1 MNTFDQCKADA
12 NAMQTICKTDA
23 NAYINQET
31 KNTSKS
37 IGDSQASK
45 ASHRPLRPYQGQA
58 ILSLRQSL
66 GSGHKRPVLHL
77 PTGAG
82 KTRVAGEIV
91 RMARAKGTRVMFV
104 VPAISLIDQ
113 TVESFAA
120 DGILDVGVIQADHWM
135 TKPEAPVQVC
145 SLQTLERR
153 DLPLGIGLVIVDECH
168 RQSKFVRRWIN
179 DWKSVPFIGL
189 SATPWARGMAKDWDD
204 LIVASTTERMIAE
217 GWLSPFVVY
226 APMRPDLSGVKIVA
240 GDYHEG
246 QLGDAMDKPPLIA
259 DIVDSWRRLGEGQPT
274 LLFAVNRAHADHCR
288 NEFESAGIRAAYID
302 AYTDPD
308 ERRIIGG
315 QLARGDVKVVC
326 NVGCLT
332 TGVDW
337 DVRCIVLARPTRSEM
352 LFVQM
357 VGRGL
362 RLAEGKE
369 RCILIDHSDTH
380 HRLGFVTDIHHD
392 RLYGGEKGESAPQKK
407 QEALPKECPNCKRLR
422 PPKMSTCPGCGFV
435 AKRFSDVSHVDGDL
449 ELLES
454 RKAKQKVS
462 KDDKQSFYSMLYSHA
477 QSKGYKPGWISH
489 KYKEKFGVWPQGMV
503 DRHAERYTPEFMSWL
518 RSQQIRAAKRA
529 QKLEEGL
536 AALEGL
542 LKR

>member
-1 MNTFDQCKADA
+1 MTIRHLRDY
-12 NAMQTICKTDA
+12 QTTAIQ
-23 NAYINQET
+23 N
-31 KNTSKS
+31 
-37 IGDSQASK
+37 
-45 ASHRPLRPYQGQA
+45 LR
-58 ILSLRQSL
+58 LSL
-66 GSGHKRPVLHL
+66 GSGKKRPVLQL

-120 DGILDVGVIQADHWM
+120 DGITGVGVIQADHWM
-135 TKPEAPVQVC
+135 TDPQAPVQVC
-145 SLQTLERR
+145 SMQTLERR

-168 RQSKFVRRWIN
+168 RQSKFLRRWMS

-189 SATPWARGMAKDWDD
+189 SATPWALGMSADWDE
-204 LIVASTTERMIAE
+204 LIVASTTERMIAD

-226 APMRPDLSGVKIVA
+226 APMRPDLSGVKIIA

-259 DIVDSWRRLGEGQPT
+259 DIVESWRRLGEGQPT

-288 NEFESAGIRAAYID
+288 NEFENAGIRSAYID
-302 AYTDPD
+302 AFTDPE
-308 ERRIIGG
+308 ERRIIGA
-315 QLARGDVKVVC
+315 QLERGDVKVVC

-362 RLAEGKE
+362 RLAEGKTK
-369 RCILIDHSDTH
+369 CILIDHSDTH

-392 RLYGGEKGESAPQKK
+392 RLKGGEKPEAQPQRKP
-407 QEALPKECPNCKRLR
+407 EALPKECPNCKRLR
-422 PPKMSTCPGCGFV
+422 PPKITTCPGCGFV
-435 AKRFSDVSHVDGDL
+435 AKRTAEVEHIDGDL
-449 ELLES
+449 ELFK
-454 RKAKQKVS
+454 RKEKKQKAT
-462 KDDKQSFYSMLYSHA
+462 KDDKQAFYSMLYSHA
-477 QSKGYKPGWISH
+477 RERGYKPGWISH
-489 KYKEKFGVWPQGMV
+489 KYKDKFGVWPQGMI
-503 DRHAERYTPEFMSWL
+503 DTPSQFYTPEFMSWV
-518 RSQQIRAAKRA
+518 RSQQIRAAKSKEKRHRSEA
-529 QKLEEGL
+529 LAEL
-536 AALEGL
+536 AALVQS
-542 LKR
+542 